1 VSDFNGKSLNASS
14 HGEDIY
20 IGAIRHERADDL
32 KRWMENSTM
41 SVLRGEMRS
50 LGEQNGEG
58 QRRAS
63 KTPTL
68 LIAQLEKHVREDSE
82 VQGGKQFY
90 CNLNC
95 DLSWVFVPE
104 NPDRQMFYQ
113 ACEVCKK
120 KVYKADSGT
129 GYNCEAC

>member
-1 VSDFNGKSLNASS
+1 
-14 HGEDIY
+14 
-20 IGAIRHERADDL
+20 
-32 KRWMENSTM
+32 M

-68 LIAQLEKHVREDSE
+68 LIAQLEKHVREDPG

-113 ACEVCKK
+113 ACQVCKK
-120 KVYKADSGT
+120 KMYKADSGI
-129 GYNCEAC
+129 GYKCEACDRQYEKCVPTYNF